1 MRAQH
6 IQFQLPWVRVTAEEK
21 PRLEA
26 ELIAERCLLHNLAAV
41 DCCAI
46 ARRVD
51 SDDVLFALS
60 PNLCECAVIHLM
72 WSVRVEM
79 DPRYPAYELHATFDD
94 WVQERMVPDHNEH
107 STDRQALHLTPSR
120 TGCNPR
126 VRQAGSLGRYLLCVF
141 V

>member
-1 MRAQH
+1 MHAQH

-41 DCCAI
+41 DCCAV

-51 SDDVLFALS
+51 SDDVLFALN
-60 PNLCECAVIHLM
+60 PNLCECAVIHLT
-72 WSVRVEM
+72 WSGRVEM

-94 WVQERMVPDHNEH
+94 WVQERMVPDHNEYSVDH
-107 STDRQALHLTPSR
+107 QA
-120 TGCNPR
+120 
-126 VRQAGSLGRYLLCVF
+126 
-141 V
+141 